1 MSGIFRRLVG
11 YSSGRTDL
19 PKLQRD
25 SVVDDGT
32 VGLFD
37 FGHGWGYLAQVGPV
51 APATSFRNYDRDGGA
66 AVVDAAIPWSGGM
79 LKFDALGQSVT
90 LPAEWKLPADTKE
103 FAISVTGRVPRS
115 GYPTGG
121 SGTKSTQILG
131 CASGG
136 NIQYSFLVLYNAGN
150 GALEGL
156 QLGINTEGPVVPANL
171 FPDDGLPHHYVMR
184 WRVTSPTASILEFYI
199 DGALRFTSPVG
210 YAGTLAQP
218 DRPAKLGQY
227 WTFVPDA
234 MRGAIGRVLLQRLDK
249 AGSKPI
255 GELVAADFAAG
266 QGRFS

>member
-32 VGLFD
+32 IGLFD

-51 APATSFRNYDRDGGA
+51 AAGAQLRNYDRDGGI
-66 AVVDAAIPWSGGM
+66 AVADAAIPWSGGM
-79 LKFDALGQSVT
+79 VKFDGLGQSIT
-90 LPAEWKLPADTKE
+90 LPAEWKLPPSTTD
-103 FAISVTGRVPRS
+103 FAISMTGRIPRS
-115 GYPTGG
+115 GYPSGGTGQ
-121 SGTKSTQILG
+121 KSTQILG

-136 NIQYSFLVLYNAGN
+136 VIQYSFLVLYDAATGQ
-150 GALEGL
+150 LSGL
-156 QLGINTEGPVVPANL
+156 QLGLNNEGPVVPAAL
-171 FPDDGLPHHYVMR
+171 FPDDAAAHHYALR
-184 WRVTSPTASILEFYI
+184 WRATSATASMIEFYI
-199 DGALRFTSPVG
+199 DGALRFTAAVG
-210 YAGTLAQP
+210 YAGALSQP

-227 WTFVPDA
+227 WNFVPDA
-234 MRGAIGRVLLQRLDK
+234 MRGAIGRVMLQRLDV

-255 GELVAADFAAG
+255 GELIAADLAAG